1 MLIRTMRIIVFTPLL
16 LFAAAHALAQNE
28 ATAEYSVTFTGNWTL
43 QSTPGGVV
51 SSAHFTTLA
60 IATHNSSVV
69 FWESGGTATSGLEQL
84 AELGATSSFLSEIR
98 ASQHSDVATTSSV
111 SFGGTGTSTFTLT
124 VKRTH
129 PLFTFASMIGPS
141 PDWFVGLNS
150 RSLLDGSNQWVSD
163 LTVDLYAYDAGTED
177 GEEFTL
183 SNPATVPQGVITSL
197 RGVGK
202 FSTVRMARI
211 VFSRRDDPPPPI
223 TTPSISSIE
232 RSNDTPAITNVDE
245 VAWLVSFSE
254 QVRNVSA
261 ADFEIEGTTASVVSA
276 TLVNTASNQY
286 RINIRGGD
294 LANLNGRISLGLSQQ
309 QDIESLSGIRLST
322 TLPTTNE
329 TYLIDNLGPTIIS
342 ISPETAIGSPFNVSI
357 EFSEFLALGTFTA
370 LGDVKSPDASVT
382 APVQRGTFYEITVT
396 PNDPSSPGSISLTV
410 DAGAATDIAG
420 NESQAFSGE
429 VSYVPQSVEP
439 DDPVVVEQV
448 SAITPAGTYSAG
460 DTLEIGVIFSEAV
473 TVIGIPMLDLQF
485 DERIRR
491 AAYARGS
498 GTDTLT
504 FEYTIQQGDRTEDLG
519 YADVDALDSAGG
531 QINDTSGSNA
541 ILILPVPGSVGS
553 LSQSSDITV
562 GETTSDGEEVPT
574 FGNTRIQH
582 LVFMVDTPV
591 PDSQFP
597 SATGGDGDLS
607 YSIDPALPAGL
618 TLDYESLTL
627 SGTPTETL
635 PPTEFT
641 WTATD
646 EDGDS
651 DSLRFLITV
660 NADLKPIFAT
670 DTFESEKVYIENS
683 LIQSFTLPNA
693 TGGDGGLMYRLSPE
707 LPRGL
712 SLNAVSHEVSG
723 TPLDPQSETKYSW
736 YAEDE
741 DGDVA
746 VLEFFITVDADLQ
759 PQFDDTISVVDQ
771 EYIQYSAIDELLLPS
786 AMGGNGALTY
796 SLSPD
801 LPLGLMLDLESYTV
815 SGIPQQSTQVT
826 TYVWRVVD
834 ADGDDVSITFDMVV
848 HKDLHP
854 TFGAESEVVDQIFI
868 QNSTIDTFTL
878 PSAMSGN
885 GTLTY
890 SLTPEL
896 PVGLSLDMES
906 LEVSGIPEQPLAT
919 TIFSWRVMDVD
930 GDEAVVQ
937 FNLTVVEDVQ
947 PEFAIVELNQ
957 VYLQNDPIEPLRLP
971 EAEGGNGALSYQ
983 FTPAPPKGLS
993 FDAMSRTISG
1003 TPSDWQ
1009 QRTQYEWTATDQD
1022 GDSASISVYIT
1033 VIEDLVPTFAEPS
1046 HVPDQTYITGSSIE
1060 PVVLPQGEGGNG
1072 SLRYRLQPD
1081 LPAGLVLDVNARQIS
1096 GTPTTPLPQT
1106 SFRWTVLDSDEDSS
1120 SIQFH
1125 ITVLQDLQPE
1135 FRTQVPDQSF
1145 VVDTP
1150 IDSVIL
1156 PAAEGGNGELSYS
1169 LAPDLPAGLV
1179 LDVNTR
1185 EISGTPTELMDSMT
1199 YSWTVEDIDGD
1210 VARIMFAMEVLPM
1223 PPMLVGVISPRILYV
1238 GGATD
1243 TVDARGVVSGVVD
1256 SWSFVAE
1263 DSNNVV
1269 ALSSSQSGQVALR
1282 PLMEGSTSISVTASN
1297 ISGAV
1302 SFDFLVT
1309 VTTDVA
1315 ESDQID
1321 IALAHK
1327 GHALLSSAMNVFERR
1342 FLLSRSG
1349 SSETTAKSHATDS
1362 VANLG
1367 PIPSSCVYCTSQ
1379 SHQERSSSLLSS
1391 LPKLAMANRQAG
1403 GFKSGFFHGTAK
1415 WSIWGAF
1422 DSQNYSSGTTGNE
1435 VDGSLTSQY
1444 FGGDWGVNDN
1454 LYAGV
1459 AVARHSSDTDYGFAS
1474 ELATG
1479 EGSFELSLT
1488 SIYPY
1493 IQARNGSN
1501 LSFYLVAGVGNGDVS
1516 LNRVHASTSEISS
1529 DAEAS
1534 LFAGG
1539 FEFLVLQA
1547 AAFDLTIVGNA
1558 GSSTLTLTDDAG
1570 LLANRETS
1578 NGRTSIGGDL
1588 SFVQNLEEGT
1598 FVTSLGLRAL
1608 NESGDG
1614 ETGTGFEANGS
1625 IGYWGERVDLFFSGK
1640 VVAAHSGEEVKRNSL
1655 TARIRY
1661 KATTDG
1667 TGLGVS
1673 ISPSIGFDPSKQIG
1687 QLSEKFGALSL
1698 RHNHVAKS
1706 SPSLES
1712 EVTYGLLVG
1721 DRSVLV
1727 TPGVTYQKRQ
1737 SNLER
1742 STIAVRISP
1751 NGSNDR
1757 WNLRVEGIRSKRYGE
1772 GFGLTMSL
1780 AL

>member
-1 MLIRTMRIIVFTPLL
+1 MLIRPMRIILFIPLL

-124 VKRTH
+124 VKRSH

-202 FSTVRMARI
+202 FSNVRMARI
-211 VFSRRDDPPPPI
+211 VFSRRDDPPPPA
-223 TTPSISSIE
+223 TTPFISSIE
-232 RSNDTPAITNVDE
+232 RSNGTPAITNVDE

-261 ADFEIEGTTASVVSA
+261 ADFEVQGTSASVVST

-286 RINIRGGD
+286 RINISGGD

-309 QDIESLSGIRLST
+309 QDIENLSGVRLST

-329 TYLIDNLGPTIIS
+329 TYLIDNFGPTIVS
-342 ISPETAIGSPFNVSI
+342 ISPETASGSPFNVSI
-357 EFSEFLALGTFTA
+357 EFSEFLAPGTFTD
-370 LGDVKSPDASVT
+370 LGDVKSSDASVT

-396 PNDPSSPGSISLTV
+396 PNDPTTPGSISLTV

-420 NESQAFSGE
+420 NDSQAFSGE

-473 TVIGIPMLDLQF
+473 TVIGIPMLNLQF

-491 AAYARGS
+491 AAYSRGS

-531 QINDTSGSNA
+531 QIIGTSGRNA
-541 ILILPVPGSVGS
+541 TLVLPVPGSVGS
-553 LSQSSDITV
+553 LSQTSDITV
-562 GETTSDGEEVPT
+562 GESTSDGSEVPT
-574 FGNTRIQH
+574 FGNIRIQH
-582 LVFMVDTPV
+582 LVFMVDTPI
-591 PDSQFP
+591 PDFQFP

-607 YSIDPALPAGL
+607 YSIDPTLPAGL

-635 PPTEFT
+635 PATEFT

-646 EDGDS
+646 EDRDS

-683 LIQSFTLPNA
+683 PIQSFTLPDA
-693 TGGDGGLMYRLSPE
+693 TGGDGGLKYRLIPE

-712 SLNAVSHEVSG
+712 SLNAVNHEVSG
-723 TPLDPQSETKYSW
+723 TPLDSQSETKYSW

-741 DGDVA
+741 DGDNA
-746 VLEFFITVDADLQ
+746 VLEFFITVVEDLQ
-759 PQFDDTISVVDQ
+759 PEFDDTISIADQ
-771 EYIQYSAIDELLLPS
+771 EYIQYSAIDELTLPS
-786 AMGGNGALTY
+786 ALGGNGALTY

-801 LPLGLMLDLESYTV
+801 LPLGLMLDLETHTV
-815 SGIPQQSTQVT
+815 SGIPQQPIDLT
-826 TYVWRVVD
+826 TYVWSVVD
-834 ADGDDVSITFDMVV
+834 DDGDEVSIAFDLVV
-848 HKDLHP
+848 HEDLQP
-854 TFGAESEVVDQIFI
+854 TFGSESGVVDKVFI

-878 PSAMSGN
+878 PAAMSGN
-885 GTLTY
+885 GMLTY
-890 SLTPEL
+890 SLSPEL
-896 PVGLSLDMES
+896 PVGLSLDTES
-906 LEVSGIPEQPLAT
+906 HEVSGTPEKPLAT
-919 TIFSWRVMDVD
+919 TIFSWRVMDLD
-930 GDEAVVQ
+930 GDEDVVQ
-937 FNLTVVEDVQ
+937 FELTVVEDVQ
-947 PEFAIVELNQ
+947 PEFAIVELDQ

-971 EAEGGNGALSYQ
+971 LAEGGNGALTYQ
-983 FTPAPPKGLS
+983 FMPAPPEGLS

-1022 GDSASISVYIT
+1022 GDSASVSVYIT
-1033 VIEDLVPTFAEPS
+1033 VIEDLFPTFADTA
-1046 HVPDQTYITGSSIE
+1046 HVADQTYITGSSIE
-1060 PVVLPQGEGGNG
+1060 SVVLPLGEGGNG
-1072 SLRYRLQPD
+1072 SLRYRLEPD
-1081 LPAGLVLDVNARQIS
+1081 LPAGLVLDINARQIS

-1106 SFRWTVLDSDEDSS
+1106 SFRWTVLDSDDDSS
-1120 SIQFH
+1120 TIQFH

-1135 FRTQVPDQSF
+1135 FRTQIPDQSF

-1150 IDSVIL
+1150 IDPVIL

-1169 LAPDLPAGLV
+1169 LAPGLPTGLV
-1179 LDVNTR
+1179 LDLNTR
-1185 EISGTPTELMDSMT
+1185 EISGTPSELMDSRT

-1210 VARIMFAMEVLPM
+1210 VVGISFEMEVLPM
-1223 PPMLVGVISPRILYV
+1223 PPRLVGVISTRILYV
-1238 GGATD
+1238 GGSTD
-1243 TVDARGVVSGVVD
+1243 TVDARGVVIGVVD
-1256 SWSFVAE
+1256 SWSFEAE
-1263 DSNNVV
+1263 DGNNVV
-1269 ALSSSQSGQVALR
+1269 ALSSSQSGQVVLR
-1282 PLMEGSTSISVTASN
+1282 PLTEGSTSISVTASN
-1297 ISGAV
+1297 ISGTV

-1309 VTTDVA
+1309 VTTDIA

-1321 IALAHK
+1321 IALAHS
-1327 GHALLSSAMNVFERR
+1327 GHALLSSALNVFERR
-1342 FLLSRSG
+1342 FLLTRSG
-1349 SSETTAKSHATDS
+1349 SSQTVAKSHSQDS
-1362 VANLG
+1362 LAFSDS
-1367 PIPSSCVYCTSQ
+1367 ISDSCTFCSKR
-1379 SHQERSSSLLSS
+1379 SRQERSSPLLSY
-1391 LPKLAMANRQAG
+1391 LPKLAMANRLG
-1403 GFKSGFFHGTAK
+1403 DGFKTGFTHSAEK
-1415 WSIWGAF
+1415 WSVWGAF
-1422 DSQNYSSGTTGNE
+1422 DSQNFSSGTTGNE
-1435 VDGSLTSQY
+1435 VDGSLASQY
-1444 FGGDWGVNDN
+1444 LGGDWGVNDN

-1459 AVARHSSDTDYGFAS
+1459 AVARHSSDTDYDFAS

-1488 SIYPY
+1488 SVYPY
-1493 IQARNGSN
+1493 IQSRNGSN
-1501 LSFYLVAGVGNGDVS
+1501 LSFYLVAGVGNGEAS
-1516 LNRVHASTSEISS
+1516 LNRIHASSPEISS

-1539 FEFLVLQA
+1539 FEFLVLKVA
-1547 AAFDLTIVGNA
+1547 GIDLTIVGNA
-1558 GSSTLTLTDDAG
+1558 GSSTLALNDDAG

-1578 NGRTSIGGDL
+1578 SGKTSLGGDL
-1588 SFVQNLEEGT
+1588 SFVQDLEEGT

-1640 VVAAHSGEEVKRNSL
+1640 LVAAHAGEEVKRNSL
-1655 TARIRY
+1655 TGRIRY
-1661 KATTDG
+1661 KATTNG

-1687 QLSEKFGALSL
+1687 HLGEDIGIASL
-1698 RHNHVAKS
+1698 RQNHFAES
-1706 SPSLES
+1706 SPSFEG
-1712 EVTYGLLVG
+1712 EVTYGLLVA
-1721 DRSVLV
+1721 DQSVVV
-1727 TPGVTYQKRQ
+1727 TPGITYQKLR
-1737 SNLER
+1737 SNLKR
-1742 STIAVRISP
+1742 STLNVRISP
-1751 NGSNDR
+1751 NGRDVR
-1757 WNLRVEGIRSKRYGE
+1757 WDLRVQGSSSKRYGN
-1772 GFGLTMSL
+1772 GFGMTMNL
-1780 AL
+1780 DL